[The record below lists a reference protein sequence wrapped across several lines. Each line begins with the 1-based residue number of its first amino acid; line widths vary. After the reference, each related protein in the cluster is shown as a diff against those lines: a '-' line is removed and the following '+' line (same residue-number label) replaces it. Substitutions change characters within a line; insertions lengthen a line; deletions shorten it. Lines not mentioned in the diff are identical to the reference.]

1 MSHVHQLLLA
11 GSDEDV
17 VASVVPFVL
26 EGRAAGEPTLLSLPS
41 PTAVAVRELVG
52 TYAGLTVLATELTG
66 RRPGTDLAR
75 FQALVQESMA
85 AGTRVRVVNQIPPT
99 LYRDWYQ
106 WRRYEAAV
114 NVVHAHLNAWG
125 LCVYDARRLSP
136 GMVEDL
142 QATHPFTGRGI
153 DRRTNPQYQEPRAF
167 CDAHFDAPPDPVE
180 QTQPAVELLDPSPA
194 AARAAVRDLAGQR
207 AGLTDDNVEALV
219 LAAHEALANAWIH
232 GRPPVVVRAWAPPG
246 RVVVTVTD
254 TGRGPQDS
262 FLGLLHSPDHQGM
275 WISHQLVDVAHCRH
289 AGGYTTRLTAPAS
302 RSLP

>member
-1 MSHVHQLLLA
+1 VSYIHQLLLA

-26 EGRAAGEPTLLSLPS
+26 EGRAAGEPTLLSVPS
-41 PTAVAVRELVG
+41 PTAAAVREQVG
-52 TYAGLTVLATELTG
+52 TSAGLTVLPEPPV
-66 RRPGTDLAR
+66 RRAGTDIVR
-75 FQALVQESMA
+75 FQALVPEFMA
-85 AGTRVRVVNQIPPT
+85 GGTRVRVVNQIPPT
-99 LYRDWYQ
+99 LYRNWHE

-114 NVVHAHLNAWG
+114 NVAIAPLDVWG
-125 LCVYDARRLSP
+125 LCVYDARRLTP

-142 QATHPFTGRGI
+142 RATHPFTGQAI
-153 DRRTNPQYQEPRAF
+153 DRRTNPEYQEPRAF

-194 AARAAVRDLAGQR
+194 AARAAVRDLAGHR

-302 RSLP
+302 QSLP